1 MYYFGVRPTTPTYL
15 SETSAVKRKKY
26 NSPRTS
32 PYTSPYNFNE
42 LKKIAISMNAPNIL
56 RKKKKVYKRPP
67 PMFLEDVYISPTA
80 VRELFETINNLPS
93 AAAKKKKVVA
103 KKKEEGKKKKDIEK
117 RIPRNLGKYVTKQLK
132 SPTPVSRRWMKT
144 MLED

>member
-1 MYYFGVRPTTPTYL
+1 
-15 SETSAVKRKKY
+15 
-26 NSPRTS
+26 
-32 PYTSPYNFNE
+32 
-42 LKKIAISMNAPNIL
+42 
-56 RKKKKVYKRPP
+56 
-67 PMFLEDVYISPTA
+67 MFLEDVYISPTA

-103 KKKEEGKKKKDIEK
+103 KKGEGKKKKGIEK
-117 RIPRNLGKYVTKQLK
+117 HIPRNLGKYVTKQLK